1 MFLKEMKE
9 NLNIVKIIPLLGGNH
24 AYYCDDVVFL

>member
-9 NLNIVKIIPLLGGNH
+9 NLNIVKIIALLGGKH
-24 AYYCDDVVFL
+24 TYYREDVVSL